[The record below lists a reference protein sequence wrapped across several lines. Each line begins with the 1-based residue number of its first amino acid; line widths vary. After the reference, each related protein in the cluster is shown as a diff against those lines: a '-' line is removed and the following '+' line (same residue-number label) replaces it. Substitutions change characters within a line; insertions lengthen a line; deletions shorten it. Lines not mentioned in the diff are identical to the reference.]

1 MAFLIGG
8 ANSAAADAGY
18 NVANSCRFDGSNDYF
33 TKTFGSDPTST
44 RIGTVS
50 YWCKRSSFGA
60 SIAGGLTTSG
70 NGSSYM
76 TNFNSSDQIDF
87 WFYYPGSGA
96 DYEGELKTNAVFRDP
111 SAWMHVFFSYDTTQ
125 VTNTNRLKLYING
138 TQVTSL
144 ATATYPDQNQDVYWG
159 TQTQH
164 RIGANPDTGNN
175 KWNGYMAEVA
185 YVDGVAHAITDFGEF
200 DEDSPTIWKP
210 KDISSGITWGTNG
223 FYLDFE
229 DSSALGD
236 DVSGNN
242 NDWTATGIAAVDQT
256 TDTPTNNFATLNPLH
271 MIGAQSEL
279 SQGNLEWDPAAHH
292 RIISTIAPT
301 SGKWYAEVKGIDNP
315 DKFNAGVCH
324 YPIPANSSSSS
335 FAFGDGV
342 NADVGRWANDFGV
355 KANGDYGTNNS
366 WSSYMA
372 TLEGEN
378 NNIVGI
384 YMDLDNYKIYLSKN
398 GSLVS
403 STGKNLTNNSEPY
416 GFISV
421 GEAATFQWNFGQPS
435 FALADTAITDDNGYG
450 AFEYSPNITGDSE
463 AKKFYA
469 LCTKNLAEFG

>member
-1 MAFLIGG
+1 MPLILGT
-8 ANSAAADAGY
+8 NSIKDTGY
-18 NVANSCRFDGSNDYF
+18 EVANSCRFDGSNDYF

-242 NDWTATGIAAVDQT
+242 NDWTATGIAAINQG
-256 TDTPTNNFATLNPLH
+256 TDTPTNNFAIMNPLNY
-271 MIGAQSEL
+271 GTNYTWSE
-279 SQGNLEWDPAAHH
+279 GNLELTQTVTNWDSAYAS
-292 RIISTIAPT
+292 IGVT
-301 SGKWYAEVKGIDNP
+301 SGKWYMEIKRTAGDHFDVGVTDVVAPTGNISQNSGCVAYKRNSEFARAGSTGGGLPSNVTDPASNTYAVDDIVSIALDVDNEAVYFAVNGTWEV
-315 DKFNAGVCH
+315 
-324 YPIPANSSSSS
+324 NSAPESSAPVTALNNTCFSS
-335 FAFGDGV
+335 FFKP
-342 NADVGRWANDFGV
+342 F
-355 KANGDYGTNNS
+355 S
-366 WSSYMA
+366 PF
-372 TLEGEN
+372 
-378 NNIVGI
+378 
-384 YMDLDNYKIYLSKN
+384 
-398 GSLVS
+398 
-403 STGKNLTNNSEPY
+403 LTNDESKLGCIE
-416 GFISV
+416 
-421 GEAATFQWNFGQPS
+421 
-435 FALADTAITDDNGYG
+435 
-450 AFEYSPNITGDSE
+450 
-463 AKKFYA
+463 
-469 LCTKNLAEFG
+469 

>member
-1 MAFLIGG
+1 MPLILGT
-8 ANSAAADAGY
+8 NSIKDTGY
-18 NVANSCRFDGSNDYF
+18 EVANSCRFDGSNDYF

-164 RIGANPDTGNN
+164 RVGANPDTAAS

-185 YVDGVAHAITDFGEF
+185 YVDGVAHAVTDFGEF
-200 DEDSPTIWKP
+200 DSDSPTIWKP

-242 NDWTATGIAAVDQT
+242 NDWTATGIAAVDQA
-256 TDTPTNNFATLNPLH
+256 TDTPTNNFATLNPLN
-271 MIGAQSEL
+271 
-279 SQGNLEWDPAAHH
+279 QGQDQTAVFTEANLEYESTQTGSSYP
-292 RIISTIAPT
+292 RGISSIGVN
-301 SGKWYAEVKGIDNP
+301 SGKWYMEIKNLDSEAVMIGISN
-315 DKFNAGVCH
+315 
-324 YPIPANSSSSS
+324 
-335 FAFGDGV
+335 GDGNNRLFADNTNDIGYHTNGNKYV
-342 NADVGRWANDFGV
+342 NGSG
-355 KANGDYGTNNS
+355 
-366 WSSYMA
+366 SSYGD
-372 TLEGEN
+372 TYTTN
-378 NNIVGI
+378 DIIGI
-384 YMDLDNYKIYLSKN
+384 ALDMDNHKLYFSKN
-398 GSLVS
+398 GTFQDSGDPTS
-403 STGKNLTNNSEPY
+403 GATGT
-416 GFISV
+416 GAISV
-421 GEAATFQWNFGQPS
+421 TDPSATGFYFFTVGDPSSAGTPNVACNFGNPS
-435 FALADTAITDDNGYG
+435 FSISSSQADDNGYG
-450 AFEYSPNITGDSE
+450 NFEYDVPSG
-463 AKKFYA
+463 FYA
-469 LCTKNLAEFG
+469 LCTKNLAEFGG